1 MEKSLKIVLVS
12 LGVVIL
18 AIIMFLFLN
27 YKPTYTIKFDTAGGN
42 EISDQIVKKGELIV
56 RPANPIKDNY
66 VFTNWYYNGEV
77 FDFSVPV
84 TKNMTIVAGFEE
96 SKVKYTVRFE
106 NETEVKTYVV
116 EKGKLVVEPNEPT
129 KEGYVFL
136 GWYVKDTKFDF
147 STPIVNNIVLK
158 AKFVAKDKKI
168 YEVSFNTA
176 GGSNVKTQKVEKDSV
191 VTKPNSP
198 TKSGYKFDGWYL
210 NDKKFD
216 FNTKITSNIT
226 LTAKW
231 IKAYQVTFDSDGGSK
246 IKTQEVAEG
255 NKMTKPSNPTKSGYK
270 FDGWYLNDKKFD
282 FNTKITTNITLKA
295 KWLELVKY
303 TITFDTAGG
312 SKVKNQE
319 VFEGGKITKPENPT
333 KEGYDFKEWQLDGKA
348 YNFNTPVNKN
358 IELVA
363 VWTKK
368 LVKYKVTFNSMGG
381 SEVASKE
388 VNEGEKVTKP
398 EVPTKKGYVF
408 KEWQLNG
415 KTYDFNTPINK
426 NIELVAVWEEA
437 AKNYTFKI
445 SLVDD
450 YSPDRVINVYADGK
464 EITFKYI
471 KIDGITICS
480 GKNPT
485 VNKAEIEGITI
496 ITVELNDGRTITA
509 KKA

>member
-106 NETEVKTYVV
+106 NETDVKTYVV

-136 GWYVKDTKFDF
+136 GWYVGDTKFDF

-255 NKMTKPSNPTKSGYK
+255 NKMTKASNPTKSGYK

-303 TITFDTAGG
+303 TITFDSDGG

-319 VFEGGKITKPENPT
+319 VFEGEKVTKPADPT
-333 KEGYDFKEWQLDGKA
+333 KEGYKF
-348 YNFNTPVNKN
+348 
-358 IELVA
+358 
-363 VWTKK
+363 
-368 LVKYKVTFNSMGG
+368 VK
-381 SEVASKE
+381 
-388 VNEGEKVTKP
+388 
-398 EVPTKKGYVF
+398 
-408 KEWQLNG
+408 WQLNG
-415 KTYDFNTPINK
+415 EDYDFEKIVTRD
-426 NIELVAVWEEA
+426 IELKAVWE
-437 AKNYTFKI
+437 KIVYTIKKVP
-445 SLVDD
+445 VDSF
-450 YSPDRVINVYADGK
+450 SPDVFLKVYADGK
-464 EITFKYI
+464 EVKFNYI
-471 KIDGITICS
+471 KYNDVTICSLVLPAVNAYDINGITIFS
-480 GKNPT
+480 VTLENG
-485 VNKAEIEGITI
+485 TI
-496 ITVELNDGRTITA
+496 VQATVEE
-509 KKA
+509 